1 MMMRVFVG
9 FLLAGVVLAILVP
22 ALHGRGVALQG
33 WMVWGVM
40 ALMIAVCISPDLY
53 QKYRKRERKQ
63 QITRETNE
71 G

>member
-1 MMMRVFVG
+1 
-9 FLLAGVVLAILVP
+9 VP

-53 QKYRKRERKQ
+53 QKYRNRERKQ
-63 QITRETNE
+63 
-71 G
+71 